1 MADTTT
7 TPGAMPAASC
17 EPFADTHFDAT
28 PPEGVAIPFTRDEV
42 SELVQALQ
50 RRALA
55 GELPTAKPPAS
66 YAPLRDVAGPAGK
79 RAQVVAYFIREGLQ
93 WDHIGPDGE
102 IRTPRDPGYLAA
114 LQARLTRSAP
124 PKGWKL
130 RRRRVR
136 WLCALVSGNALMM
149 EMQARAM
156 GYTAALH
163 DHRNVVRLVKLSGE
177 VLSYTVYKGRPEAR
191 TVHGGPFLSLSEAK
205 AFTSRSGGWVCRD
218 EDGAI
223 LGLDGITWHM
233 PHLGA

>member
-1 MADTTT
+1 MADTT

-55 GELPTAKPPAS
+55 GELPTAKPPAD

-130 RRRRVR
+130 RRRRALASSADRFRVVFIAGFLFVVGMPGTGGR
-136 WLCALVSGNALMM
+136 AGEQCPAAGMGGVQSAQQAGGDGVQQVGAHGFRLRCAASA
-149 EMQARAM
+149 
-156 GYTAALH
+156 T
-163 DHRNVVRLVKLSGE
+163 
-177 VLSYTVYKGRPEAR
+177 
-191 TVHGGPFLSLSEAK
+191 
-205 AFTSRSGGWVCRD
+205 
-218 EDGAI
+218 
-223 LGLDGITWHM
+223 
-233 PHLGA
+233 